1 MKKNGK
7 LRPDVIAIA
16 GLIAAALLVLA
27 AGYLLLVSP
36 QRSKSS
42 SLSSQI
48 QTTQTEVIVAQ
59 GTAAK
64 PVPFRASDLFRLAK
78 AMPSGSDMPGIILDL
93 AHLAK
98 QSKVQLTSV
107 RPTPPVVL
115 GTGYSALQL
124 SITVSGGYNGIT
136 KFTHLLRTAVRM
148 NGDGEL
154 DVNGRLFDGDNIS
167 LTPVASTPTG
177 PPASEGGSAP
187 KAPKV
192 APDQLSATLALDAF
206 VFGGPPSPAGLAG
219 SGVAGAAANTTT
231 TATTTTR
238 SGS

>member
-7 LRPDVIAIA
+7 LRPEVIAIG
-16 GLIAAALLVLA
+16 GLVAAALLVLV

-36 QRSKSS
+36 QRSKMS

-48 QTTQTEVIVAQ
+48 QTAQTEVIVAQ

-78 AMPSGSDMPGIILDL
+78 AMPSGSDMPGIILNL
-93 AHLAK
+93 THLAQ

-107 RPTPPVVL
+107 RPSPPVVL
-115 GTGYSALQL
+115 GSGYSAVQVAI
-124 SITVSGGYNGIT
+124 SVSGNYVGIT

-148 NGDGEL
+148 NKAGDL
-154 DVNGRLFDGDNIS
+154 KVSGRLFDGDNIS
-167 LTPVASTPTG
+167 MTPLMQTPTG
-177 PPASEGGSAP
+177 PPPSSGAAAP
-187 KAPKV
+187 TTTEKV
-192 APDQLSATLALDAF
+192 APNQLTATLALDAF
-206 VFGGPPSPAGLAG
+206 VFGGAPSPAGLAG
-219 SGVAGAAANTTT
+219 SGVAANTTT
-231 TATTTTR
+231 TATTTTG